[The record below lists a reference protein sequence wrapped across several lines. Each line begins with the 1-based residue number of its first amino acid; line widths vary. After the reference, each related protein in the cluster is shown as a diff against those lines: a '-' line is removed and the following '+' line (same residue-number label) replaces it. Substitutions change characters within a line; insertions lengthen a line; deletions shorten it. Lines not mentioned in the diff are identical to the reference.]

1 MKENTTKSRTQL
13 AILMGKSESSIS
25 RWMNAGCPYTVVCDG
40 TLKKRPM
47 FNVDEVQAWLA
58 TQARRACY
66 GKRKG
71 VKQ

>member
-1 MKENTTKSRTQL
+1 MNKNTMRSKTQL

-40 TLKKRPM
+40 TMKKRPM

-58 TQARRACY
+58 TQARRATY
-66 GKRKG
+66 GSRRG
-71 VKQ
+71 VEQ